1 MDYKSMAAEILK
13 NVGGE
18 KNVSHFEHCSTRLRF
33 SLADPAKANLE
44 ALKKINGVMGV
55 VMKGQCQ
62 VIIGNNVIEVYEEVM
77 KLGTFSGKEKTVN
90 VKAKQKPVDVF
101 IDFMVGIFQPLI
113 AVITGGGI
121 VKAILTVA
129 TYCFGMSKDSSTYLV
144 LYQIGDACF
153 YFLPI
158 MVAFTCAAKL
168 KCNQMLAVIV
178 AAVPLLPSMT
188 KLIDNGMTLFGATI
202 PNVGYS
208 SQIFPAILSVF
219 VMAFIEKYF
228 TKICPKV
235 LRVILVPAACFL
247 ITIPLELL
255 ILGPLGYN
263 LGTGFTNI
271 LLTLNDSVGWVVVAI
286 LAAAL
291 PFMTITGMHKA
302 LIPYV
307 ASVYTNPGYDML
319 NTPAKVAHNLS
330 ECGACF
336 AVAIKTKKTT
346 QKTVAFSASLS
357 ALFGISE
364 PALYGVTMLNKRA
377 MTGVVI
383 SSFISALVM
392 GIAGVKSYASMST
405 SIVGLP
411 RHLDANNPMNFVWA
425 VIGYLL
431 ALGISFIVTLI
442 IYKDSDEM
450 TSATESADNRIETKT
465 EDVDASMNFYSPL
478 KGRAIPM
485 SEVNDE
491 VFSAGILGKGI
502 GIIPEEGKLYA
513 PCDGKIFSVFPTKH
527 AISMIADNGAE
538 VLLHVGLETVTLNGK
553 CFSPKVKD
561 GDIVKAG
568 DLIME
573 FNIDEIKRNN
583 LDLTTCCVITNSDHY
598 EIDVKVKGNVNKN
611 TLLMSINNR

>member
-1 MDYKSMAAEILK
+1 
-13 NVGGE
+13 
-18 KNVSHFEHCSTRLRF
+18 
-33 SLADPAKANLE
+33 
-44 ALKKINGVMGV
+44 
-55 VMKGQCQ
+55 
-62 VIIGNNVIEVYEEVM
+62 
-77 KLGTFSGKEKTVN
+77 
-90 VKAKQKPVDVF
+90 
-101 IDFMVGIFQPLI
+101 
-113 AVITGGGI
+113 
-121 VKAILTVA
+121 
-129 TYCFGMSKDSSTYLV
+129 
-144 LYQIGDACF
+144 
-153 YFLPI
+153 
-158 MVAFTCAAKL
+158 
-168 KCNQMLAVIV
+168 
-178 AAVPLLPSMT
+178 
-188 KLIDNGMTLFGATI
+188 
-202 PNVGYS
+202 
-208 SQIFPAILSVF
+208 
-219 VMAFIEKYF
+219 
-228 TKICPKV
+228 
-235 LRVILVPAACFL
+235 
-247 ITIPLELL
+247 
-255 ILGPLGYN
+255 
-263 LGTGFTNI
+263 
-271 LLTLNDSVGWVVVAI
+271 
-286 LAAAL
+286 
-291 PFMTITGMHKA
+291 
-302 LIPYV
+302 
-307 ASVYTNPGYDML
+307 
-319 NTPAKVAHNLS
+319 
-330 ECGACF
+330 
-336 AVAIKTKKTT
+336 
-346 QKTVAFSASLS
+346 
-357 ALFGISE
+357 
-364 PALYGVTMLNKRA
+364 MLNKRA

-383 SSFISALVM
+383 SSFISAMVM

-465 EDVDASMNFYSPL
+465 EDMDASMNFYSPL